1 MKSEVWA
8 HKYKLH
14 LIIPVMLL
22 VAALLISRLG
32 VLLLMGLGIYAA
44 LFGFERESCKSLTVR
59 LGIIFLF
66 IIMGCLPL
74 LFNRASAESYRQWG
88 NWGIDARGVNAFV
101 RVTLR
106 CVDAVGAMLLFT
118 QLTPIYQLCAEL
130 RALRIPRLLI
140 DLFELTYRYIFVL
153 EETIRHISTAQVARL
168 GYVGS
173 RAKVK
178 DTGLLLAQTL
188 LLTQHE
194 ANHLYDGLVSRG
206 YEDGPDDASTSE
218 ASIWG
223 EAVLSLRN
231 ISFAYEADKL
241 ILKQIDLILHAGER
255 IALLGENGTGKSTLF
270 LLLNGILKH
279 ETGEYCLRGVR
290 MGNGKKDMRTIRR
303 IVSLVFQNSNY
314 QLFTPSVYDEVA
326 YGLKNIGFKGKEL
339 SERVEKVLCDF
350 ELQDVKHFPPHK
362 LSEGRKKWVA
372 IAAIIATDPEIIILD
387 EPTSNLDRY
396 YTNKVVQLLDELHNQ
411 GKTIIISTHDMN
423 LAYRWAERVLVMHE
437 GQIVADDKAAVVF
450 AQSDLLSQANLEPPL
465 FLRRTVAV
473 SPNKK
478 AAKRFHLPIFMNA
491 VSLPCLVVGG
501 GWGAA
506 RKVET
511 LLHAGAECTV
521 IAPDSCTYIG
531 NLFAKQRITY
541 YRRTFHPGD
550 TLGFALVVAAT
561 ENDALNKNICE
572 EAASC
577 GALYNSLSDPMCANF
592 HFCASSVQKGVGLAI
607 HTEYRLPEVARL
619 LRDYCTESIPAD
631 IEDKMKALYALR
643 MVRRHEETNEAL
655 KQQYDDILHQI
666 DRSLNKL

>member
-8 HKYKLH
+8 HKYKFH

-22 VAALLISRLG
+22 VAALLIGRWR
-32 VLLLMGLGIYAA
+32 VLLLMGVGIYAA
-44 LFGFERESCKSLTVR
+44 LFGFERESHKKLAVR
-59 LGIIFLF
+59 LGVIFLF
-66 IIMGCLPL
+66 ILMGCLPL
-74 LFNRASAESYRQWG
+74 LFNRASVESYWQWRG
-88 NWGIDARGVNAFV
+88 WGIDTRGVSAFV

-106 CVDAVGAMLLFT
+106 CADAVGAMLLFT
-118 QLTPIYQLCAEL
+118 QLTPIYQLCAEF
-130 RALRIPRLLI
+130 RAIRIPRLLI

-173 RAKVK
+173 QAKVK

-188 LLTQHE
+188 ILTQRE
-194 ANHLYDGLVSRG
+194 ADQLYDGLVSRG
-206 YEDGPDDASTSE
+206 YEDEPDDVSASQVPTR
-218 ASIWG
+218 G
-223 EAVLSLRN
+223 EIVLSLSD
-231 ISFAYEADKL
+231 ISFAYESDKS
-241 ILKQIDLILHAGER
+241 ILKKIDLTLYAGER
-255 IALLGENGTGKSTLF
+255 IALLGENGAGKSTLF

-279 ETGEYCLRGVR
+279 ESGEYCLHGVR
-290 MGNGKKDMRTIRR
+290 MGNDKKDMRTIRR
-303 IVSLVFQNSNY
+303 TVSLVFQNSNH

-326 YGLKNIGFKGKEL
+326 YGLKNIGFKGEEL

-350 ELQDVKHFPPHK
+350 ELQEVKHFPPHK

-396 YTNKVVQLLDELHNQ
+396 YTNKVLQLLHKLHHQ

-437 GQIVADDKAAVVF
+437 GQIMADDKASVVF
-450 AQSDLLSQANLEPPL
+450 AQSDILRQANLE
-465 FLRRTVAV
+465 
-473 SPNKK
+473 SPRSLYRPTTGFHDMG
-478 AAKRFHLPIFMNA
+478 AAERFHLPIFLNA

-501 GWGAA
+501 GRGAA

-511 LLHAGAECTV
+511 LLQAGAECTV
-521 IAPDSCTYIG
+521 IAPDSCTYIR
-531 NLFAKQRITY
+531 NLFAEQRITY
-541 YRRTFHPGD
+541 HRRIFHPGD
-550 TLGFALVVAAT
+550 TMGFALVVAAT
-561 ENDALNKNICE
+561 EHEVLNKSICE

-577 GALYNSLSDPMCANF
+577 GMLYNSLSDPMCANF
-592 HFCASSVQKGVGLAI
+592 HFCASSIQKGVGLAI

-619 LRDYCTESIPAD
+619 LKNYWTENIPAD
-631 IEDKMKALYALR
+631 IEDKMKELYALR
-643 MVRRHEETNEAL
+643 MARRHEETDETL
-655 KQQYDDILHQI
+655 KQRYDDVLRQI